1 MSKGLFRLV
10 DLIYNKASGFEDYII
25 LINDI
30 YTPIAIDDD
39 GYYFNMEFYGIKYY
53 LKEVKNVEWPA
64 NDDYLCMWMD
74 GSEAYCVKIVRDKS
88 QKDILEQLL
97 A

>member
-10 DLIYNKASGFEDYII
+10 DLVYNKAEGFSDYIF

-39 GYYFNMEFYGIKYY
+39 GYYFDMEFYGIKFY
-53 LKEVKNVEWPA
+53 LKDITNVEWPA
-64 NDDYLCMWMD
+64 TDEYLCSWMD
-74 GSEAYCVKIVRDKS
+74 GSEAYCIKIVRDKS
-88 QKDILEQLL
+88 QKEVLEQLL
-97 A
+97 G